1 MNDID
6 VTDAHKLCRVVIR
19 VQIQQSYKI
28 MSVNYLYLN
37 IHQEAAKNPI
47 KINNQA

>member
-6 VTDAHKLCRVVIR
+6 VTDAHKLCRVAIS

-28 MSVNYLYLN
+28 VPVNYILMY
-37 IHQEAAKNPI
+37 I
-47 KINNQA
+47 KKQQRTS